1 MAPPIKPEEVASLT
15 NVKVYGVVSSDQI
28 AAMSRQLYFLTE
40 WATFLDSI
48 DWDQVARTGGGAT
61 TPPPKPPPWP

>member
-48 DWDQVARTGGGAT
+48 DWSKVPRLGGPAT
-61 TPPPKPPPWP
+61 IPPPPPPKWP

>member
-1 MAPPIKPEEVASLT
+1 MATPIKPEEVASLT

-28 AAMSRQLYFLTE
+28 AAMSRQLYFLTL
-40 WATFLDSI
+40 WAEFLDSI
-48 DWDQVARTGGGAT
+48 DWSKVPQTGGGAT

>member
-48 DWDQVARTGGGAT
+48 DWSQVPRQGGPAT
-61 TPPPKPPPWP
+61 VPPPPPPKWP